1 MTLLA
6 GGKSKDG
13 PPPPDSP
20 SGQKLDEAV
29 NKQQDLLAEF
39 DKVAEELNR
48 VLANLEGST
57 LVKRLKA
64 QSRVQTRIAARLGDQ
79 VSDAFGVPAKSP
91 DKVKDKRNQSVEL
104 AALEMKSSQDVSN
117 IVDDLQA
124 YFERRRMVKFK
135 NVLDEMLKQDAVGGL
150 RQLSEDLPKENG
162 LSIAQSE
169 FWSDNLD
176 RWAED
181 LVDPS
186 CCGACPGC
194 KSKDSLP
201 PSIVLEVLQIL
212 EGEVNLR
219 EDTRVAQRAKS
230 AIEPKQHAEQAA
242 GLSKRQDQ
250 FRDRIDKVVPRIQA
264 LPDGDAIF
272 AKEIRLLRQVSQVMN
287 EATGILIRPDTG
299 APAIAAETEAI
310 ELLLQSKRF
319 GGGGGGGGSSPGGGG
334 GGTTNDSALSLIGK
348 GVNEKEVR
356 QAPHA
361 SQATGDT
368 GSTLPEEFRAGLDAY
383 FNGLEKRSG
392 PR

>member
-1 MTLLA
+1 VA
-6 GGKSKDG
+6 
-13 PPPPDSP
+13 
-20 SGQKLDEAV
+20 
-29 NKQQDLLAEF
+29 KQQDLLAEF
-39 DKVAEELNR
+39 EKVAEELNR

-64 QSRVQTRIAARLGDQ
+64 QSRVQTRIATRLGDQ
-79 VSDAFGVPAKSP
+79 VGEAFGAPAKRP
-91 DKVKDKRNQSVEL
+91 DQVKDKRNQSEEL
-104 AALEMKSSQDVSN
+104 AAQEMKSSQDVSH

-135 NVLDEMLKQDAVGGL
+135 NVLDEMLLHDAVGGL

-169 FWSDNLD
+169 YWSDTLD

-186 CCGACPGC
+186 SCGACPGC
-194 KSKDSLP
+194 KSRDSLP

-219 EDTRVAQRAKS
+219 EDTRVAQQAKS
-230 AIEPKQHAEQAA
+230 ASEPKQHAQQAA
-242 GLSKRQDQ
+242 DLSRRQDK
-250 FRDRIDKVVPRIQA
+250 FRDRIDKVVPRIKE
-264 LPDGDAIF
+264 LPDGEVTF
-272 AKEIRLLRQVSQVMN
+272 AKEIKLLHDVSAVMT
-287 EATGILIRPDTG
+287 EATGILARPETG

-319 GGGGGGGGSSPGGGG
+319 CGGGGGGGSTPGGGG
-334 GGTTNDSALSLIGK
+334 GGTTTDSALSLIGK

-356 QAPHA
+356 RAPGA
-361 SQATGDT
+361 AQATGDIGT
-368 GSTLPEEFRAGLDAY
+368 TLPEEFRTGLDAY
-383 FNGLEKRSG
+383 FNGLEKGGGSR
-392 PR
+392 